1 MTVTLP
7 TTVAVT
13 TTGPSQT
20 VTTTGPSQTVTVTG
34 PSTTV
39 TTPGQT
45 KVVKRK
51 TGVAGVK
58 VRVVSHRAPKATG

>member
-1 MTVTLP
+1 VTVTLP

-20 VTTTGPSQTVTVTG
+20 VTVPG

-39 TTPGQT
+39 TTPGRT
-45 KVVKRK
+45 KVVKRTRVVKRK

-58 VRVVSHRAPKATG
+58 VNVVSHRGPKTTG